1 MWRNHYKSCKVTGL
15 HFSSLNTFLP
25 ELTHVFISN
34 SALIAQECGFE
45 KISFLKF
52 IPNLNTL
59 ILSKN
64 SISDFSVTE
73 VGCFLHL
80 TKLSIGKNMLKT
92 LPDLSA
98 SVNLTELRINNN
110 LLTTIGESIL
120 NNKKLKTLD
129 ISNNLL
135 TNWDDIRKLVGLHL
149 LTNLGV
155 KGNNFPAPPEST
167 DDLEVR
173 EDKAAETIDD
183 ITERRFRRFV
193 LSVFLKTVG
202 AANKSFEQLIVLDMK
217 RVKMKLSPGM
227 SASADTEESAV
238 SGPTAA
244 TSTSS
249 SSSTSASAKGS
260 KKGLKVRPV
269 PPSEDE
275 GDHITV
281 KKSKMKRSLDH
292 TETNTATASA
302 TQKDVVKKRKKGA
315 EQESELEPVSA
326 ILSQESEKPK
336 KKKKSAVVDDS
347 FLNSD
352 VGKGTT
358 ERRGDKGVHTGST
371 PSSSSSSSSSS
382 SLSAGSGVV
391 AVIVHKKAV
400 KPASTGKGGAVK
412 GATAG
417 SNSTSDTSSVNAGV
431 AGRDRSKGASSVS
444 ASVSA
449 VDDAAVSSV
458 LGGSTS
464 ASNMIGIGGTSA
476 W

>member
-1 MWRNHYKSCKVTGL
+1 M
-15 HFSSLNTFLP
+15 F
-25 ELTHVFISN
+25 SN
-34 SALIAQECGFE
+34 SALIAHECGFE

-64 SISDFSVTE
+64 SISDFSVSE
-73 VGCFLHL
+73 VGSFLHL
-80 TKLSIGKNMLKT
+80 TKLSIGRNMLKT

-110 LLTTIGESIL
+110 LLATIGDSIL

-129 ISNNLL
+129 ISNNSL
-135 TNWDDIRKLVGLHL
+135 TSWDDVRKLVGLPL

-155 KGNNFPAPPEST
+155 KGNNFPTPPEST

-183 ITERRFRRFV
+183 VTERRFRRFV
-193 LSVFLKTVG
+193 LSMFLKTVG

-227 SASADTEESAV
+227 SVSADTEESSV

-244 TSTSS
+244 NTTSN
-249 SSSTSASAKGS
+249 SSSTKGS
-260 KKGLKVRPV
+260 KKVSKARPA
-269 PPSEDE
+269 PSSDDE
-275 GDHITV
+275 EAVGM
-281 KKSKMKRSLDH
+281 KSKMKRTLGHS
-292 TETNTATASA
+292 ETNTATSP
-302 TQKDVVKKRKKGA
+302 QKDVVKKRKKGA
-315 EQESELEPVSA
+315 EQDSELEPASG
-326 ILSQESEKPK
+326 ILSQESEKQK

-352 VGKGTT
+352 EGKGTK
-358 ERRGDKGVHTGST
+358 ERKGDKSAHIGST
-371 PSSSSSSSSSS
+371 PSSSSSSSST
-382 SLSAGSGVV
+382 SALGSGVV
-391 AVIVHKKAV
+391 AVIVHKKTV
-400 KPASTGKGGAVK
+400 KPSSLGKASKGKG
-412 GATAG
+412 TAE
-417 SNSTSDTSSVNAGV
+417 SSSTSDALSASASA
-431 AGRDRSKGASSVS
+431 AGRDNLKGSVS

-449 VDDAAVSSV
+449 VDDAAVSIV
-458 LGGSTS
+458 LGGSTC
-464 ASNMIGIGGTSA
+464 ASNLIGIGGTSA